1 MEVSERYGT
10 ANAKG
15 PRGSRGALPR
25 APGSL
30 VSRAR
35 DGPYALFF
43 SPASFV
49 RTILKERLAW

>member
-15 PRGSRGALPR
+15 PRDSRGALPR
-25 APGSL
+25 GPGVPGS
-30 VSRAR
+30 RACGR
-35 DGPYALFF
+35 PYALFF

-49 RTILKERLAW
+49 RTILNERLA